1 MNVDSPPLIR
11 DAAMPGEIDLVRR
24 LFLEYE
30 AVIGVDLCFQG
41 FREEV
46 AGLPGRYAPPG
57 GALLLADGTTGV
69 EGCVALRPLGPDI
82 CEMKRLYVRPGARGG
97 GVGRRLAQ
105 GIVDR
110 AVQLGYER
118 MRLDS
123 LPSMTAA
130 LGLYRSLGFR
140 EIPPYNDNPVDGAVF
155 LEVDLL
161 GG

>member
-1 MNVDSPPLIR
+1 
-11 DAAMPGEIDLVRR
+11 
-24 LFLEYE
+24 
-30 AVIGVDLCFQG
+30 
-41 FREEV
+41 
-46 AGLPGRYAPPG
+46 
-57 GALLLADGTTGV
+57 
-69 EGCVALRPLGPDI
+69 
-82 CEMKRLYVRPGARGG
+82 
-97 GVGRRLAQ
+97 
-105 GIVDR
+105 
-110 AVQLGYER
+110 